1 MDLPDVSSVTARV
14 CLACG
19 EPLLPSA
26 RIDKTSCGPACRARL
41 CRSRNIAG
49 NASVTPLSATTPR
62 SGGRPNA
69 RPPAGQTGPIGASW
83 GAVPAA
89 PEPTVS
95 ESPTGPGPCHADQ
108 LVLALARYVEAL
120 HERYPDGPDQ
130 MRAEALDARGN
141 MRRMCKSA
149 RGRAA

>member
-1 MDLPDVSSVTARV
+1 MNVRV

-19 EPLLPSA
+19 EPLLSSA
-26 RIDKTSCGPACRARL
+26 RIDKTTCGPACRARL
-41 CRSRNIAG
+41 CRSRNVAG

-62 SGGRPNA
+62 SGHRTNA
-69 RPPAGQTGPIGASW
+69 RPPEGQTGPPGASW
-83 GAVPAA
+83 GAITAA

-95 ESPTGPGPCHADQ
+95 ESPTGPGPCHADP

-120 HERYPDGPDQ
+120 HDRYLDGPDQ
-130 MRAEALDARGN
+130 MRAEALDSRAN
-141 MRRMCKSA
+141 MPRMCKSG